1 MSHALRLLFFIASSI
16 NSRHDWKRLMSR
28 ECFIASFMYRMIDV
42 PFLSFPFSF
51 LSFLLFLPIFVGRG
65 KCDGPAL
72 ILRGSLWIEAG
83 NQ

>member
-1 MSHALRLLFFIASSI
+1 MSHALRLLRYIASSI
-16 NSRHDWKRLMSR
+16 NSRHDWKRLMSQ
-28 ECFIASFMYRMIDV
+28 ECFIAIFMYRMIDV
-42 PFLSFPFSF
+42 PFLSFSF